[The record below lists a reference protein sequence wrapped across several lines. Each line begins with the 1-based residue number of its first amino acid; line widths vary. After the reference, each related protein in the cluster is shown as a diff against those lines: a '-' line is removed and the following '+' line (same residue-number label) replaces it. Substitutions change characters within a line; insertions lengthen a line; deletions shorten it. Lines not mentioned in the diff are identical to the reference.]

1 MVAIKIQMRS
11 FLYFPVVLFHLL
23 FQPTPVAAAGP
34 AGSTSDAP
42 EDWQR
47 RLELLRSVPY
57 LSASESVVDETMVGV
72 LGYDEQ
78 KSCQGYNFYC
88 TLSTGEAFL
97 MDMEG
102 GLVHRWSYPHHRR
115 ERGTDHALF
124 LSNGDVIIL
133 KEYRE
138 LVRLDWNSRLLW
150 RKNLQV
156 HHDVAQAG
164 DGTLYVILR
173 AVRSHRG
180 FQVTFPSIA
189 HLTADGK
196 VIDRWSAFD
205 HLEELKKTLDTRSF
219 LDTIL
224 DGAPGGG
231 QIRAPAPG
239 IRARIPRSER
249 KRYEYFHMNAI
260 TVLNGRHTAERDA
273 LWSGGNLLVCFRN
286 VNQIAVLER
295 STYRVLWAWGEGELE
310 WPHHPTLLENGHIL
324 VFDNGVHRGYSR
336 ILELDPVT
344 EKIIWEYRSDPPED
358 FFTHT
363 RGAAQRLPNGN
374 TLITESDRGRVFEI
388 TPEGEIAW
396 RWQNPALIEPLWQS
410 LDSTKAGRG
419 GSKRSEALYRMI
431 RLPADRLKPLL
442 DRWWWSGPEK

>member
-1 MVAIKIQMRS
+1 VVAIKNPMCAFRCVS
-11 FLYFPVVLFHLL
+11 RLLLRLL
-23 FQPTPVAAAGP
+23 FPLSVAAA
-34 AGSTSDAP
+34 AGSAGGESGTP

-47 RLELLRSVPY
+47 RLEMLRSVPY
-57 LSASESVVDETMVGV
+57 LSASESIVDETTVGV
-72 LGYDEQ
+72 QVHDDQ

-88 TLSTGEAFL
+88 TLFTGEAFL
-97 MDMEG
+97 MDMDG
-102 GLVHRWSYPHHRR
+102 RIVHRWSYPHHRR

-124 LSNGDVIIL
+124 LSNGDVVIL

-150 RKNLQV
+150 RRSLQA
-156 HHDVAQAG
+156 HHDMAQAE

-173 AVRSHRG
+173 AVRSYRG
-180 FQVTFPSIA
+180 FRVTFPSIA
-189 HLTADGK
+189 HLTADGE

-205 HLEELKKTLDTRSF
+205 RLEELKKTLDTRSF

-224 DGAPGGG
+224 DGASDGG
-231 QIRAPAPG
+231 QIRPPVPR
-239 IRARIPRSER
+239 IRAPVPGSER

-260 TVLNGRHTAERDA
+260 TVLDGRQRAGRDP

-344 EKIIWEYRSDPPED
+344 ERIVWEYRSEPPED
-358 FFTHT
+358 FFSHS
-363 RGAAQRLPNGN
+363 RGAAQRLDNGN
-374 TLITESDRGRVFEI
+374 TLITESDRGRVFEV
-388 TPEGEIAW
+388 TPKGEIVW

-410 LDSTKAGRG
+410 LDSARAGRG
-419 GSKRSEALYRMI
+419 GARRSEALYRMI
-431 RLPADRLKPLL
+431 RLPADRVKPLL
-442 DRWWWSGPEK
+442 DRWWWAEPDT